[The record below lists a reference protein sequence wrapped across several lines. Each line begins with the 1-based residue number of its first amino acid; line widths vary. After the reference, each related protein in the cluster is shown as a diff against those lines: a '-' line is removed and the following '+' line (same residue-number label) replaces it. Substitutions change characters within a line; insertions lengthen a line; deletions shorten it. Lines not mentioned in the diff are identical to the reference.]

1 MENKSEEINYD
12 YEGNI
17 ITIPEE
23 NIFEDLA
30 DLNLNLGLRLDNVKL
45 GEEWCREYEYHSEA
59 EPILIRKMY
68 NYESPDEVYYCAT
81 YR

>member
-1 MENKSEEINYD
+1 MENDNEDIRYI

-23 NIFEDLA
+23 NIFTDFA
-30 DLNLNLGLRLDNVKL
+30 DLTINLGLRLKNVKL
-45 GEEWCREYEYHSEA
+45 GEEWCREYEYDSES

-68 NYESPDEVYYCAT
+68 NADNTDEVYYCVT